1 MPKNTKNTKKPPK
14 IDTNFD
20 LTTDSS
26 TEKNSKNEA
35 STKSD
40 TVWQDIIQSDIIF
53 YPQILKYFN
62 DSCNRNFS
70 T

>member
-1 MPKNTKNTKKPPK
+1 MPKNTKNTKKLPK

-70 T
+70 P

>member
-1 MPKNTKNTKKPPK
+1 MPKNTKNTKKTPK

-70 T
+70 S